1 MTLAPAASLS
11 STAPNRLH
19 NGLHRVRYGSRMPS
33 PVETAVQTYVRAGT
47 ERDPAVR
54 AKLIEACFA
63 EDGRFVTRSAVI
75 RGRAGVEAMLTRF
88 FADPQNLGFLLTSVI
103 DAAGTTFRYRSL
115 VERRDGTSVEFFDA
129 GEIDADGRIA
139 TLLVFAG
146 PLADA

>member
-1 MTLAPAASLS
+1 
-11 STAPNRLH
+11 
-19 NGLHRVRYGSRMPS
+19 MPS